1 MNHTALRAIRAAA
14 RSLLPVLI
22 TAAMVSSAASAAPRR
37 APPRTAVATGAAI
50 LPVPL
55 NPIVSLGQ
63 RQCTAVSATGVGTR
77 VLKAGSAA
85 RPAPTD
91 VVLVNYIGYLAA
103 TGAVFDQNREASF
116 PVGGVIK
123 GFAEGIQ
130 TMGRGGITRICV
142 PAALGYAARG
152 VGSIPANSNLV
163 FQVELVDFK
172 TAAEVE
178 ALQRAQNPAPAS
190 TPTPTPTPT
199 PTATT
204 TP

>member
-14 RSLLPVLI
+14 RPFLPVLVI
-22 TAAMVSSAASAAPRR
+22 AAVVGSAASAAPRR
-37 APPRTAVATGAAI
+37 APPRMAVATGAAI

-55 NPIVSLGQ
+55 NPVVSLGQ
-63 RQCTAVSATGVGTR
+63 RQCTAVSARGVGTR

-85 RPAPTD
+85 RPSQTD

-123 GFAEGIQ
+123 GFAEGIR

-178 ALQRAQNPAPAS
+178 ALQRAQNPAPSS
-190 TPTPTPTPT
+190 TPTPTPTG
-199 PTATT
+199 TT